1 MAKTLVNTVVD
12 NNRVLKGMQ
21 KRRNSSIVSIV
32 GQEHTAVGGVVY
44 FCLSPD
50 LALIS
55 ELRFKIVSTASFSNV
70 VLDGGLSLGW
80 SGSAGVNPDRGYA
93 NYFDLLAAISGTSY
107 AASLFDGGVHTLTF
121 TGGGTVKA
129 LLYAKFSSRNR

>member
-1 MAKTLVNTVVD
+1 MAKTLVNTVVN
-12 NNRVLKGMQ
+12 NNRALRGMQ
-21 KRRNSSIVSIV
+21 QRRNSSIVSIV
-32 GQEHTAVGGVVY
+32 GQEHTAVNGVVY

-55 ELRFKIVSTASFSNV
+55 ELRFKIVSTSSFSNV
-70 VLDGGLSLGW
+70 KLDGSLSLGW
-80 SGSAGVNPDRGYA
+80 SGSAGVNPDSGYV
-93 NYFDLLAAISGTSY
+93 NFYDLLSAISGTNY